1 MNMSITNDEKKL
13 RASAVSIG
21 NIIKQLEECET
32 QLKSIT
38 EDLKE
43 NWKDSVFEADK
54 NKLVNTQENLKRN
67 KVEIKK
73 TLASIEKIAEYIK
86 EYLDTVK

>member
-43 NWKDSVFEADK
+43 NWKDSVF
-54 NKLVNTQENLKRN
+54 
-67 KVEIKK
+67 
-73 TLASIEKIAEYIK
+73 
-86 EYLDTVK
+86 